1 MTRLYDTLPS
11 GTKLTKAQAIKK
23 YPKPHFVDR
32 PTGRESYEEIE
43 AALQQRIDAI
53 QGILDNLKRLARR
66 QYCGSRL
73 RKKDLIY
80 NINMLHDWHRQCGGY
95 YSMAEPGQPI
105 LWED

>member
-1 MTRLYDTLPS
+1 MTQLYDTLPS

-32 PTGRESYEEIE
+32 PTGRESYEELE
-43 AALQQRIDAI
+43 AAFRQRIEAI
-53 QGILDNLKRLARR
+53 QGILDNLNALAYRR
-66 QYCGSRL
+66 YRGARL

-80 NINMLHDWHRQCGGY
+80 NINMLHNWHRQYGGY
-95 YSMAEPGQPI
+95 YSMAVPGHPI

>member
-11 GTKLTKAQAIKK
+11 GTKVTKAQAIKK

-32 PTGRESYEEIE
+32 PTGRESYEELE
-43 AALQQRIDAI
+43 AVLLHRIDAL
-53 QGILDNLKRLARR
+53 QGILNNIEKLARR
-66 QYCGSRL
+66 PHGSRL
-73 RKKDLIY
+73 RKRDLVY
-80 NINMLHDWHRQCGGY
+80 NINMLHDWHRQYGGY